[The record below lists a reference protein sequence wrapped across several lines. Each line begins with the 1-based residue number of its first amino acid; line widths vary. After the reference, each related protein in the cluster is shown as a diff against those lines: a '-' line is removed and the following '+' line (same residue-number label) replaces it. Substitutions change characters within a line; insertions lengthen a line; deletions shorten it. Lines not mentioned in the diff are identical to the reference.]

1 MTKFFII
8 STVASALLIAN
19 EVDLKSKRLY
29 NQTAYIPSQCY
40 TKTVDAKNLNLK
52 YNPCFSCHIDA
63 KKPNYV
69 QDDDDLQLAYD
80 FPSSARQNKWTN
92 LFKDRSEDVAK
103 ISDEYIAN
111 YIKENNYIKD
121 GEIILRQKLN
131 NIPKS
136 WDFNNNNKW
145 DGYIPDCY
153 FNFDHQGFDKDLD
166 DKYTGWRA
174 FAYYPFLGTFWPTN
188 GSTDDVLIRL
198 AKPFMSDEDGNFD
211 IEVYK
216 INLLIVESLIKQKTI
231 DTFDIDEKKY
241 GVDLNQ
247 NGKLDIANQ
256 IVFNWKRP
264 KYNTSSMK
272 IYDLSMSYVGEAK
285 KLLESNEY
293 LIAVGLYP
301 KDTEFLHSVRYID
314 IDKDGNTKL
323 SARMKELR
331 YSKKHFWYT
340 YFQHENASLEG
351 VKEQD
356 SVPDSVDKY
365 IGNIEVGLNNKL
377 GWYYQGFIE
386 DKKGDLRPQSY
397 EETLFCIGC
406 HSNIGAIADST
417 FVFQRKLE
425 HDTFANGWYHWS
437 QKGLRNIAD
446 MPLPNGQTEYVR
458 YLQNNSAGD
467 EFRQNSEVIDKFFIK
482 DSKIG
487 QMSIKQDEVKK
498 LKKDISHLI
507 LPSEQRAMNLNKAY
521 KVIVDEQSYIYG
533 RDAHIKPV
541 VNVHKKVKDGQST
554 HLEKVSD

>member
-1 MTKFFII
+1 MTKVFII
-8 STVASALLIAN
+8 STVVSVFLFAYQ
-19 EVDLKSKRLY
+19 VDLKSKKLY

-40 TKTVDAKNLNLK
+40 TKTVDEKNPSLK

-80 FPSSARQNKWTN
+80 FPSSALQNKWTN

-103 ISDEYIAN
+103 ISDEYMMK
-111 YIKENNYIKD
+111 YIKESNYIKD
-121 GEIILRQKLN
+121 GKIILSQKLKKVP
-131 NIPKS
+131 IK
-136 WDFNNNNKW
+136 WDFNKNNRW

-153 FNFDHQGFDKDLD
+153 FNFDSHGFDKNLD
-166 DKYTGWRA
+166 GEYTGWRA

-198 AKPFMSDEDGNFD
+198 AKPFMHDENGNFD

-216 INLLIVESLIKQKTI
+216 INLLVVESLIKQKTI

-247 NGKLDIANQ
+247 NGKFDIANQ
-256 IVFNWKRP
+256 IVFKWKKP

-272 IYDLSMSYVGEAK
+272 IYDFSMSYVGEAK

-340 YFQHENASLEG
+340 YFQHENASLEQI
-351 VKEQD
+351 KEQD

-365 IGNIEVGLNNKL
+365 VGNIEVGVNNKL

-482 DSKIG
+482 DSKTG

-541 VNVHKKVKDGQST
+541 VNVHKNVKDGQST